1 MTLTEAIKF
10 MPCNQDLWI
19 SVMHVTL
26 FRGSKDR
33 LLRTNPDWINDQI
46 INMRA
51 SNGSGDID
59 IELKDSVYTRDIICD
74 KLLEENILH
83 DYLKLYGYN
92 GDREDL
98 YTFIKQ
104 LFAAIRKDE
113 DIL

>member
-10 MPCNQDLWI
+10 MPSNQDLWI

-33 LLRTNPDWINDQI
+33 LLRENPDWINDQI
-46 INMRA
+46 VNMRS
-51 SNGSGDID
+51 SNGSSDID
-59 IELKDSVYTRDIICD
+59 IELKDSVYTRDIICE
-74 KLLEENILH
+74 KLLEENILS
-83 DYLKLYGYN
+83 DYLKMYRYED
-92 GDREDL
+92 DREDL
-98 YTFIKQ
+98 HSYIKR

>member
-1 MTLTEAIKF
+1 MTLAEAIKF
-10 MPCNQDLWI
+10 MPMGQDLWI

-26 FRGSKDR
+26 CRGSKNM
-33 LLRTNPDWINDQI
+33 LLSNNPDWINDTI
-46 INMRA
+46 VNMESR
-51 SNGSGDID
+51 NGDGTIE

-74 KLLEENILH
+74 KLLDSNILK
-83 DYLKLYGYN
+83 DYLRMYRYED
-92 GDREDL
+92 DREDL

>member
-10 MPCNQDLWI
+10 MPFNQSLWI

-33 LLRTNPDWINDQI
+33 LLRENPDWINDQLV
-46 INMRA
+46 NMRA

-59 IELKDSVYTRDIICD
+59 IELKDSVYTRDIICE
-74 KLLEENILH
+74 KLLEENILN
-83 DYLKLYGYN
+83 DYLKMYRYED
-92 GDREDL
+92 DREDL

-104 LFAAIRKDE
+104 LFAAIRHDE

>member
-10 MPCNQDLWI
+10 MPANQDLWI

-26 FRGSKDR
+26 FRGSKNR
-33 LLRTNPDWINDQI
+33 LLSSNPDWINDQI
-46 INMRA
+46 INMRT

-74 KLLEENILH
+74 KLLEENILNA
-83 DYLKLYGYN
+83 YMKLYRFD

>member
-33 LLRTNPDWINDQI
+33 LIRTNPDWINDQI
-46 INMRA
+46 VNMRA

-83 DYLKLYGYN
+83 EYQKMYRYE

-98 YTFIKQ
+98 YKFIKQ
-104 LFAAIRKDE
+104 LFAAIRNDE
-113 DIL
+113 DVL